1 MEFIMKKQVTFR
13 HLKSRKE
20 LQTAAM
26 DVMDRFEKFNES
38 ITSASVE
45 FIAESQNIVEFKAHV
60 QGRVLIVKEAS
71 EDFMKSLNEGADKM
85 VRQLKKHREK
95 VIGL

>member
-1 MEFIMKKQVTFR
+1 MKKQVTFR

-20 LQTAAM
+20 LHDAALE
-26 DVMDRFEKFNES
+26 VMDRFGKFNES
-38 ITSASVE
+38 ITSAAVE
-45 FIAESQNIVEFKAHV
+45 FDAESQKIVEFRAHV
-60 QGRVLIVKEAS
+60 QGRVLVVKEAS
-71 EDFMKSLNEGADKM
+71 DDFLKSLNEGADKM

>member
-1 MEFIMKKQVTFR
+1 MKKQVTFR

>member
-1 MEFIMKKQVTFR
+1 MKKQVTFR
-13 HLKSRKE
+13 HLKSRPE

-26 DVMDRFEKFNES
+26 DLMDKFGKFNES

-45 FIAESQNIVEFKAHV
+45 FIAESQNIVEFQTHV
-60 QGRVLIVKEAS
+60 QGRVLVVKEAS